1 MMCPL
6 LTGDDQ
12 SMPHEDSRVA
22 VAMRGVSNPEE
33 EVAPRCLQQPAV
45 SNQISFMLAT
55 FTSTTY
61 PQPILS
67 ALGTKSFTIASLQ
80 RK

>member
-1 MMCPL
+1 VLFAIIIRCRLPHERLAGREDAEMKASSQFMMCPL

-33 EVAPRCLQQPAV
+33 EVAP
-45 SNQISFMLAT
+45 
-55 FTSTTY
+55 
-61 PQPILS
+61 LS
-67 ALGTKSFTIASLQ
+67 ATT
-80 RK
+80 RC

>member
-33 EVAPRCLQQPAV
+33 EVAP
-45 SNQISFMLAT
+45 
-55 FTSTTY
+55 
-61 PQPILS
+61 LS
-67 ALGTKSFTIASLQ
+67 ATT
-80 RK
+80 RC